1 MGLLIK
7 TVDSKVALVIPSC
20 DAYADVWP
28 SLLKGLQC
36 YWPDNSFAKYLV
48 TNHKQPAFA
57 EVSVIA
63 VGKDV
68 SWSDNLLFALDRVA
82 EPYVLLNIDDLILN
96 AAVDHAAVMA
106 VVKQLVESGGNY
118 LRLNPTPPGSIGHGE
133 VGLVPP
139 GDIYRSST
147 VFSLWRKEVL
157 QSVLR
162 PGESAWHFEIDGS
175 ARTDV
180 FDGWFASRRFLLS
193 YVNLVIK
200 GKVDPRAL
208 AALARCSISYD
219 SSRPL
224 LSGPA
229 LAKRWLQEKRSRALE
244 LLPRRLGRLIR
255 SFFRPA

>member
-1 MGLLIK
+1 MNP
-7 TVDSKVALVIPSC
+7 VDTKVALVIPSC

-28 SLLKGLQC
+28 PLLQGLQRF
-36 YWPDNSFAKYLV
+36 WPDNAFAKYLV
-48 TNHKQPAFA
+48 TNQLRPAVA
-57 EVSVIA
+57 SLRVIA
-63 VGKDV
+63 VGDDV

-82 EPYVLLNIDDLILN
+82 EPYVLLNIDDLILS

-106 VVKQLVESGGNY
+106 VVSRLVESGGNY
-118 LRLNPTPPGSIGHGE
+118 LRLNPTPPGNAGPGE

-162 PGESAWHFEIDGS
+162 PGESAWHFEINGS

-180 FDGWFASRRFLLS
+180 FDNWFASKRFLLS

-208 AALARCSISYD
+208 AALARSGISYE
-219 SSRPL
+219 SSRSI

-229 LAKRWLQEKRSRALE
+229 LAQRWLQEKRSRALE
-244 LLPRRLGRLIR
+244 LLPRRLGRSIR
-255 SFFRPA
+255 SIFRPA

>member
-1 MGLLIK
+1 MK
-7 TVDSKVALVIPSC
+7 SVNSKVALVIPSC
-20 DAYADVWP
+20 DAYSDVWP
-28 SLLKGLQC
+28 PLLQGLKR
-36 YWPDNSFAKYLV
+36 YWPDNAFAKYLV
-48 TNHKQPAFA
+48 TNQQQPSV
-57 EVSVIA
+57 EGVEVIA

-68 SWSDNLLFALDRVA
+68 SWSDNLRFALDRVA

-96 AAVDHAAVMA
+96 ADVDHAAVMA
-106 VVKQLVESGGNY
+106 MVSELVESGGNY
-118 LRLNPTPPGSIGHGE
+118 LRLNPTPPGNAGPG
-133 VGLVPP
+133 VMDLVPS

-175 ARTDV
+175 VRTDV
-180 FDGWFASRRFLLS
+180 FDKWFASKRFLLS

-208 AALARCSISYD
+208 AALARSGISYD
-219 SSRPL
+219 SSRSW
-224 LSGPA
+224 LSGTG

-244 LLPRRLGRLIR
+244 LLPRRLGRSIR
-255 SFFRPA
+255 SIFRST